1 MSGFPAAEGIQ
12 SLIYLIAAIAAA
24 FFYHI
29 VHGYV
34 GFAYLF
40 LLHQEI

>member
-12 SLIYLIAAIAAA
+12 SLIHLIATIAAA
-24 FFYHI
+24 FFLPHC
-29 VHGYV
+29 GYV